1 MRSAAAVTA
10 PRERPKPPIGP
21 SLKAQTALAYP
32 EAMPL
37 FLDIHLL
44 DGQVSVDDLHQ
55 SHVKDLAKQEEF
67 GVRWLKYWFNDE
79 RSRVYCLVEAP
90 DREAA
95 KACHHAAHGMPYD
108 DIVEISEQLAEA
120 FLGGGHTV
128 QDRALHA
135 DGRPDRGFRAILFTD
150 IVGSTEL
157 THRLGDV
164 AAMAILEAHN
174 EIVRRALLRHAGR
187 EVKHTGDG
195 IMASFVEAAAA
206 VRCAIDIQHELS
218 TRHRE
223 AEDPPLRV
231 RIGISAGE
239 PVEVGFDLFGAAV
252 QLAARTCDK
261 AGPEEIFCSEIVV
274 DACKDLAIP
283 FTQRGDF
290 HLKGVDG
297 PVKLFE
303 VPWE

>member
-1 MRSAAAVTA
+1 
-10 PRERPKPPIGP
+10 
-21 SLKAQTALAYP
+21 
-32 EAMPL
+32 MPL

-218 TRHRE
+218 TRRRE
-223 AEDPPLRV
+223 ADDPSLRV